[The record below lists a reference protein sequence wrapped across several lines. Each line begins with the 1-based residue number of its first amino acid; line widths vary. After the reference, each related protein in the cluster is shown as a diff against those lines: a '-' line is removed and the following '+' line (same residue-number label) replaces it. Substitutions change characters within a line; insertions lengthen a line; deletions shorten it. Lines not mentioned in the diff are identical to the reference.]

1 MAEAAGSEEPVVEQP
16 AAGGQTDQ
24 EQDQQTGQ
32 AVVDEGKVISHDK
45 LASEQIHSVESQGEV
60 AASSG
65 WGSWG
70 MGGLTSLLSQPHLLE
85 QGLNN
90 VASQVAQVR
99 DFDHYSNVCDGQ
111 GCGICGN
118 RGTWFPGTFLLPGTF
133 CV

>member
-16 AAGGQTDQ
+16 AAGRQTDQ
-24 EQDQQTGQ
+24 DQDQQTGQ
-32 AVVDEGKVISHDK
+32 AVVDEGK
-45 LASEQIHSVESQGEV
+45 GEV

-99 DFDHYSNVCDGQ
+99 DFEH
-111 GCGICGN
+111 
-118 RGTWFPGTFLLPGTF
+118 
-133 CV
+133 